1 MHERVNMHKQE
12 AVIKQ
17 GYKNGIRQRS
27 HSGTLQNLQFDMQD
41 FASLADIAK
50 LSRTLVSVLPSLRDI
65 SLPQILGP
73 HENM

>member
-1 MHERVNMHKQE
+1 MHKQE
-12 AVIKQ
+12 AVMKK
-17 GYKNGIRQRS
+17 GLIRQRS
-27 HSGTLQNLQFDMQD
+27 RFTFRAPCKTSFDMQD

-50 LSRTLVSVLPSLRDI
+50 LPRTLASVLPSLRDI

>member
-1 MHERVNMHKQE
+1 MKRRFDSPKITFYV
-12 AVIKQ
+12 
-17 GYKNGIRQRS
+17 
-27 HSGTLQNLQFDMQD
+27 SGTLQNLQFDMQD

-50 LSRTLVSVLPSLRDI
+50 LPRTLASVLPSLRDI